1 MILHFIFTIL
11 HSLVQSSQTVYVPI
25 FVEIEDNSWEV
36 YILTCHLDQLFHWSF
51 TTKAEPIKIDKSLIK
66 YNSTLEFHHLFP
78 RE

>member
-25 FVEIEDNSWEV
+25 FVEIEDNSWEA
-36 YILTCHLDQLFHWSF
+36 YILPCHLISYSIGDI
-51 TTKAEPIKIDKSLIK
+51 TKAESIKIDKSLIK